1 MGMETYQQHF
11 LYQTIYFLVVKL
23 NDPHY
28 GAETCFVMSY
38 VYRLPLELVEL
49 NNPHYG
55 TETPQHRVIVHQGTS
70 LLLN

>member
-49 NNPHYG
+49 NNPH
-55 TETPQHRVIVHQGTS
+55 
-70 LLLN
+70 